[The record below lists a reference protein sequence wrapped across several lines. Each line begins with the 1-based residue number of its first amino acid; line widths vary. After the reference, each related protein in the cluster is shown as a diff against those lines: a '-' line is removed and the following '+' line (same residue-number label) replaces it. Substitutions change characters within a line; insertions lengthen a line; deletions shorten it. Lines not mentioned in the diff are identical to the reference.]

1 MPNKSDEAADIDVVR
16 RVLAGDVNA
25 FEKLV
30 ARYQAYVFSIV
41 RKHVPPEN
49 VEAVAHDIFVRAYRS
64 LPGYGQKSQFAKWLA
79 GISVRTCAIFLLG
92 AMAGALATGLVVKHR
107 VETFHEKGPPPIKPL
122 FMQRL
127 SHHLELNPE
136 QKIAVSEILED
147 NQQKL
152 GELRKTYKPRMRQ
165 IFSDCFNRI
174 QVQLTPI
181 QQERFE
187 SLQEKFPRM
196 IPHRPFNHRPHHRP
210 PHPEN
215 RY

>member
-79 GISVRTCAIFLLG
+79 GISVRTCAGFWRERYRRREVPVSRLADAHRQWLDTI
-92 AMAGALATGLVVKHR
+92 MADESAENFQNAGRQQEAR
-107 VETFHEKGPPPIKPL
+107 
-122 FMQRL
+122 
-127 SHHLELNPE
+127 
-136 QKIAVSEILED
+136 EILD
-147 NQQKL
+147 QAL
-152 GELRKTYKPRMRQ
+152 SRM
-165 IFSDCFNRI
+165 DA
-174 QVQLTPI
+174 
-181 QQERFE
+181 QERMVISLIHFE
-187 SLQEKFPRM
+187 GCSVKETAALMGVSAANVKIRAFRARKKLKKLLETQ
-196 IPHRPFNHRPHHRP
+196 
-210 PHPEN
+210 
-215 RY
+215 YD